1 MKLKIDSDE
10 IPVDLLKIKRL
21 IFRIQPWKHIFKRRR
36 RRKIQKQKKQES
48 AGKKC
53 LAKII
58 DKVN

>member
-1 MKLKIDSDE
+1 MEITITMKRTPQLH
-10 IPVDLLKIKRL
+10 LMIKRL
-21 IFRIQPWKHIFKRRR
+21 IFRIQPWKHIFKRKR
-36 RRKIQKQKKQES
+36 RRKIQKQKKQEP